1 MKATAAFLF
10 FLLAQALCAAGPVLI
25 VADEFPAMETL
36 AGKLKAAEGFESR
49 IVKQTALPANLRE
62 YSAVIVYIHMGLD
75 EPAEKALIEYAET
88 GGKLVLL
95 HHSISSGKRP
105 NRYWFHFLGIELP
118 AKPYPE
124 GGYKYYEDIE
134 MDVVNLAPGHFI
146 TSRKVE
152 WPKQAAWEGRPHPAV
167 ALDETEVYL
176 NHVFTGS
183 RTTLLGIEFTD
194 KTLGRSY
201 AQPSGGWYKP
211 AGKGWVF
218 YFMPGHS
225 AHEFA
230 NPVYS
235 QIVAN
240 ALVFQPN

>member
-1 MKATAAFLF
+1 MKAKAALLLI
-10 FLLAQALCAAGPVLI
+10 LLAPALFAAGNVLI

-36 AGKLKAAEGFESR
+36 ARKLKAAEGLESR
-49 IVKQTALPANLRE
+49 IVKQTELPASLGD

-75 EPAEKALIEYAET
+75 EPAEKALVQYAEA
-88 GGKLVLL
+88 GGRLVLL
-95 HHSISSGKRP
+95 HHSISSGKRT
-105 NRYWFHFLGIELP
+105 NRYWFPFLGIELP

-124 GGYKYYEDIE
+124 GGYKYYEGIE

-146 TSRKVE
+146 TSRKIE

-176 NHVFTGS
+176 NHVLTGA

-201 AQPSGGWYKP
+201 AQASGGWYKP

-225 AHEFA
+225 AHEFE